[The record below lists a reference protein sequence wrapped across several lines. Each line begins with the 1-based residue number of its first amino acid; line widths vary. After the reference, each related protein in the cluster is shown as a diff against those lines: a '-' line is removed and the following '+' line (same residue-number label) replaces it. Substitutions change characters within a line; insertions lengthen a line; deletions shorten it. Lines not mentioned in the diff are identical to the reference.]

1 MQGFFTYNLDKTT
14 KKKEIRF
21 SLKGEWEAS
30 CARVQA
36 ALCLCAASRPQ
47 TWAVCNNKTRSCTTT
62 VAVLCSMLPS
72 CGRTARPRRRSKFL
86 QWMTAVKAR
95 GRFPN
100 TVDDVISYGK
110 CVFSVV
116 DFFFVVV
123 VRFQWVSQSRR
134 LTSTFWG
141 RSSSVYSKCLFKYLL
156 WFAIDPTTSCTT
168 LETQNLTNC
177 LYKLI

>member
-21 SLKGEWEAS
+21 SLKGEWESS
-30 CARVQA
+30 CACVQA

-47 TWAVCNNKTRSCTTT
+47 TWAVCNKKTWSRTTT

-72 CGRTARPRRRSKFL
+72 CGRTARLRRRSKFL

-116 DFFFVVV
+116 DFFF
-123 VRFQWVSQSRR
+123 FFLSLLFVSNEFPNPGGWPRR
-134 LTSTFWG
+134 SEDG
-141 RSSSVYSKCLFKYLL
+141 RRRCIPSASLNICSGL
-156 WFAIDPTTSCTT
+156 
-168 LETQNLTNC
+168 Q
-177 LYKLI
+177 